1 MFLPMGVGVGK
12 RIFGAIRAIYKTSK
26 ARGKQM
32 KWEWFCL
39 PKQPEAN
46 TMSAR
51 TKLVNQIIREIN

>member
-12 RIFGAIRAIYKTSK
+12 RIFGRYGRYIKPQK
-26 ARGKQM
+26 RGGEQM

-51 TKLVNQIIREIN
+51 TKLGEPNNP